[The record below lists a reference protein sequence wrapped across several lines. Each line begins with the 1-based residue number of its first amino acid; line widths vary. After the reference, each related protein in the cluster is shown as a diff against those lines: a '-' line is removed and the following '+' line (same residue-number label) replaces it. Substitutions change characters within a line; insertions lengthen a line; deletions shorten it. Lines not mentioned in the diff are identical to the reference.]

1 MSDQLTTLDYEQQ
14 LIDDIASF
22 ATDPLGYILYAFP
35 WGEPGTPLEDYDGPE
50 DWQKEILEKV
60 GNKLRTG
67 GINAADAMAWV
78 IQVAL
83 SSGHGC
89 GKSAFCAMILHWAM
103 STMPDTRGVVTANT
117 ATQLR
122 TKTWAELS
130 KWHGMCINGYWFE
143 VSATSMYSTDP
154 AHKDTWRIDAIPW
167 TEQKSEAFAG
177 LHNKGRRII
186 VIFDEASAI
195 PPIIWQ
201 VTEGA
206 LTDERTEILWFA
218 FGNPTRSEGRFHDC
232 FFKHRKYWLTKK
244 IDSRTV
250 KITNKAFLQSLVD
263 RYGEDSDIVKVRVR
277 GEFPSASVSQYISMD
292 LIDAAKNRAKSL
304 IESDLK
310 GVPLIFGLDVAR
322 FGDDNSVLWM
332 RQGMYTKR
340 KFSVNGYDTVRLANL
355 LMQHMDQDNPA
366 AVFIDISG
374 GLGAGVYDILNN
386 LGRRKI
392 FPVNFGEKALKEIV
406 YPNKR
411 CEMYGELK
419 EWLIDG
425 GCLPYEGEEAEYIAE
440 DLMAIDYFFNN
451 KSQITLEKKED
462 IKEKLGRSPDDGDAL
477 ALTFAMSVPP
487 QDIMTAN
494 RTVRTTDEYRPL
506 QMKSRSYKPLGKR
519 R

>member
-1 MSDQLTTLDYEQQ
+1 MSDQLTALDYEQR

-22 ATDPLGYILYAFP
+22 ASDPLGYVLYAFP
-35 WGEPGTPLEDYDGPE
+35 WGEPGPLENFDGPDE
-50 DWQKEILEKV
+50 WQREILEEV
-60 GNKLRTG
+60 GRQLRSGELSPDEALNK
-67 GINAADAMAWV
+67 V
-78 IQVAL
+78 IQMAV
-83 SSGHGC
+83 SSGHGA
-89 GKSAFCAMILHWAM
+89 GKSMLCAILILWSM

-117 ATQLR
+117 ATQLT
-122 TKTWAELS
+122 TKSWAELA
-130 KWHGMCINGYWFE
+130 KWYSLCINKHWFE
-143 VSATSMYSTDP
+143 LTATSLFSRDP
-154 AHKDTWRIDAIPW
+154 GHEKTWRIDAIPW
-167 TEQKSEAFAG
+167 SKEKSEAFAG
-177 LHNKGRRII
+177 LHNKGRRILI
-186 VIFDEASAI
+186 IFDEASAI
-195 PPIIWQ
+195 PPIIWE

-206 LTDERTEILWFA
+206 LTDKNTEILWFA
-218 FGNPTRSEGRFHDC
+218 FGNPTRNDGRFHDC
-232 FFKHRKYWLTKK
+232 FYKDSKYWHHKK
-244 IDSRTV
+244 IDSRTA
-250 KITNKAFLQSLVD
+250 KMTNKELIADQID
-263 RYGEDSDIVKVRVR
+263 RYGIDSDFIKVRVR

-292 LIDAAKNRAKSL
+292 LIDAAKERAKSL

-322 FGDDNSVLWM
+322 FGDDNSVLWI
-332 RQGMYTKR
+332 RRGIYTKR
-340 KFSVNGYDTVRLANL
+340 KFTVNGYDTVRLANL

-392 FPVNFGEKALKEIV
+392 FPVNFGEKATKDIV

-425 GCLPYEGEEAEYIAE
+425 GCLPYEGEESEYIAE

-462 IKEKLGRSPDDGDAL
+462 IKVKLGRSPDDADAL
-477 ALTFAMSVPP
+477 ALTFAMPVPP
-487 QDIMTAN
+487 DDVIAVN
-494 RTVRTTDEYRPL
+494 RTVRSAEEYRPL